1 MIILKKLAKSLD
13 VNHTALYNSS
23 VRKNWDVWQ
32 GIEREPQP
40 CICGSDL
47 PGCGPLVSFETS
59 VGKTLEPGGVID
71 ADIEAI
77 YETAAAVGLN
87 EREMDGVEIV
97 FASRKHSEIL
107 PSGCSGYYQYQ
118 NGRHCI
124 KIRCDK
130 DAAKTA
136 RHELQHMADE
146 QGGVLYEDNRPA
158 ILKFASAAGE
168 RIENCSSRAVLA
180 ATGAEVLAFT
190 NSFDKCSLYC
200 GIVAAASICVAGLA
214 KVYYIFGYVSHPAE
228 VRARQAEKLDT
239 PDVLK
244 FRSS

>member
-1 MIILKKLAKSLD
+1 MYLPQESTAKYYLAVVQDIINIKTDGIVLKLDAIRMRQRPLAMS
-13 VNHTALYNSS
+13 
-23 VRKNWDVWQ
+23 
-32 GIEREPQP
+32 
-40 CICGSDL
+40 
-47 PGCGPLVSFETS
+47 
-59 VGKTLEPGGVID
+59 
-71 ADIEAI
+71 
-77 YETAAAVGLN
+77 
-87 EREMDGVEIV
+87 
-97 FASRKHSEIL
+97 
-107 PSGCSGYYQYQ
+107 CS
-118 NGRHCI
+118 
-124 KIRCDK
+124 
-130 DAAKTA
+130 
-136 RHELQHMADE
+136 MADK

-214 KVYYIFGYVSHPAE
+214 KVYYIFGYISHPAE

-244 FRSS
+244 FRSF

>member
-23 VRKNWDVWQ
+23 VRKNCDVWQ

-40 CICGSDL
+40 RICGSDL

-118 NGRHCI
+118 NG
-124 KIRCDK
+124 D
-130 DAAKTA
+130 
-136 RHELQHMADE
+136 
-146 QGGVLYEDNRPA
+146 
-158 ILKFASAAGE
+158 
-168 RIENCSSRAVLA
+168 
-180 ATGAEVLAFT
+180 
-190 NSFDKCSLYC
+190 
-200 GIVAAASICVAGLA
+200 GIVL
-214 KVYYIFGYVSHPAE
+214 
-228 VRARQAEKLDT
+228 KLDAIRT
-239 PDVLK
+239 RQRPLAMSCSIWLTSKVVFCTKTIGRLY
-244 FRSS
+244 

>member
-1 MIILKKLAKSLD
+1 M
-13 VNHTALYNSS
+13 
-23 VRKNWDVWQ
+23 RKNCDVWQ

-40 CICGSDL
+40 RICGADL
-47 PGCGPLVSFETS
+47 PDCGPLVSFETT
-59 VGKTLEPGGVID
+59 VGRALKPGKIID
-71 ADIEAI
+71 VDIEAI

-97 FASRKHSEIL
+97 FASEGSSKLL
-107 PSGCSGYYQYQ
+107 PGGCSGYYQNLGGQ
-118 NGRHCI
+118 HCI

-146 QGGVLYEDNRPA
+146 QGGILYEDDRPA

-168 RIENCSSRAVLA
+168 RIESCSYRAVLV

-214 KVYYIFGYVSHPAE
+214 KVYYIFGYISHPAE
-228 VRARQAEKLDT
+228 VRARQAEKLNT
-239 PDVLK
+239 SNILK
-244 FRSS
+244 FNSN

>member
-1 MIILKKLAKSLD
+1 M
-13 VNHTALYNSS
+13 
-23 VRKNWDVWQ
+23 RKNCDVWQ

-40 CICGSDL
+40 RICGADL
-47 PGCGPLVSFETS
+47 PDCGPLVSFETT
-59 VGKTLEPGGVID
+59 VGRALKTGEIID
-71 ADIEAI
+71 VDIEAI

-107 PSGCSGYYQYQ
+107 PGGCSGYYQYK
-118 NGRHCI
+118 NGRHYI

-136 RHELQHMADE
+136 RHELQ
-146 QGGVLYEDNRPA
+146 P
-158 ILKFASAAGE
+158 AGE

-214 KVYYIFGYVSHPAE
+214 KVYYIFGYISHPAE

>member
-32 GIEREPQP
+32 GIEREPQSH
-40 CICGSDL
+40 ICGADL
-47 PGCGPLVSFETS
+47 PDCGPLVSFETT
-59 VGKTLEPGGVID
+59 VGRVLKPGEIID
-71 ADIEAI
+71 VDIEAI
-77 YETAAAVGLN
+77 YEAAAAVGLS
-87 EREMDGVEIV
+87 EREMDEAEII
-97 FASRKHSEIL
+97 FASRKHNEIL

-146 QGGVLYEDNRPA
+146 QDGLYLGDRRAA
-158 ILKFASAAGE
+158 ILELADVTGE
-168 RIENCSSRAVLA
+168 RIGNYSSRVVLL
-180 ATGAEVLAFT
+180 ATGTEILAFA
-190 NSFDKCSLYC
+190 NGFDKCSLCC
-200 GIVAAASICVAGLA
+200 GIVAVASICVTGLA
-214 KVYYIFGYVSHPAE
+214 KACHIINYRLHPAE
-228 VRARQAEKLDT
+228 VRARQAEKLNT
-239 PDVLK
+239 SNILK
-244 FRSS
+244 FRNS